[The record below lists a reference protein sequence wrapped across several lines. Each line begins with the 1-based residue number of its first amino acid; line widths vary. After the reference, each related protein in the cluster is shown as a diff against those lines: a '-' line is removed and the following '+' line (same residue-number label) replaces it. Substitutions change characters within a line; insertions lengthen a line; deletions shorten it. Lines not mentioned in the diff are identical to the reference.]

1 MRGTGGR
8 GRAVPY
14 AAWLAQ
20 PGYLAAEVLLALL
33 AGVRYSLADD
43 TISALGTGCSSP
55 AASGCSSAPWAMN
68 VVFVVFGALQALGA
82 TPLLRTGTPRERV
95 VGWLW
100 VVAGTFSV
108 GVGLAPVDA
117 HPTLHS
123 VVALPVFVA
132 QPLALLLHARWLAT
146 GRIRVVGTALGVA
159 AVLGAVTFAVL
170 LGADHWSGA
179 AERLAIWPAKLWLP
193 LAAPLAALR
202 SRRLPVPAGPAPAR
216 PGGRPPANPPTAPG
230 R

>member
-1 MRGTGGR
+1 ML
-8 GRAVPY
+8 PY

-33 AGVRYSLADD
+33 AGVHYSAADD
-43 TISALGTGCSSP
+43 TISALGTGCTSP
-55 AASGCSSAPWAMN
+55 AATGCSSAPWAMN
-68 VVFVVFGALQALGA
+68 VAFVAFGVLQALGA
-82 TPLLRTGTPRERV
+82 IPLLRAATTRERV

-108 GVGLAPVDA
+108 GVGLAPVDVQ
-117 HPTLHS
+117 PTLHS
-123 VVALPVFVA
+123 GVALPVFVA
-132 QPLALLLHARWLAT
+132 QPLAVVLHARWLAE
-146 GRIRVVGTALGVA
+146 GRIRAAGTALGVA

-193 LAAPLAALR
+193 LAAPLPALR
-202 SRRLPVPAGPAPAR
+202 SRQLPAPGEPAPAR

>member
-1 MRGTGGR
+1 
-8 GRAVPY
+8 VLPY

-33 AGVRYSLADD
+33 AGVHYSVADD
-43 TISALGTGCSSP
+43 TISALGTGCTSP
-55 AASGCSSAPWAMN
+55 AATGCSSAPWAMN
-68 VVFVVFGALQALGA
+68 VAFVAFGVLQALGA
-82 TPLLRTGTPRERV
+82 IPLLRAATTRERV

-108 GVGLAPVDA
+108 GVGLAPVDVQ
-117 HPTLHS
+117 PTLHA

-132 QPLALLLHARWLAT
+132 QPLAVVLHARWLAE
-146 GRIRVVGTALGVA
+146 GRIRAAGTALGVA

-193 LAAPLAALR
+193 LAAPLAVLR
-202 SRRLPVPAGPAPAR
+202 SRRLPAPGEPAPAR